1 MLVSAAA
8 ASVKT
13 PIQIAASFTSRF
25 SPLSFSKSP
34 FSSSICTVNNI
45 IYNINKAQ
53 FATTSLSV
61 SIPFRQS
68 RCFSAMATTDEAT
81 MDAVQRKLM
90 FDDE

>member
-1 MLVSAAA
+1 MLLVSAAA

-25 SPLSFSKSP
+25 SPLSLSKSP
-34 FSSSICTVNNI
+34 FSICLNNR
-45 IYNINKAQ
+45 YNS
-53 FATTSLSV
+53 TTPLSV
-61 SIPFRQS
+61 SIPARQS
-68 RCFSAMATTDEAT
+68 RCFSAMATTDETT